1 MADLEAA
8 EVTVKVPSGPVQTEF
23 DLGEAPVEK
32 VEAAPEIVE
41 KQEKEPT
48 EGVELLRRQLKEK
61 EREADEAKR
70 MKYEAEIIAR
80 QRELEAKSYQVQAQ
94 DNNLTAF
101 NNAIASFERD
111 AEMLERD
118 YATVLAEG
126 DYAKAAKLQRQMAQV
141 ESKLV
146 QLAQGRESLEE
157 RLKYEREVL
166 EQQRKTP
173 EPRYQEQESDPI
185 EAQIRQV
192 QSPASQAWLR
202 SHRDVLADPDKTAL
216 MTAAHWE
223 SVAKKIQPDSAEY
236 FSFIES
242 KVYGESQSDTPPPQ
256 AAQPRQT
263 RQPMAAAPVSRTN
276 SAQAL
281 RSGQSVTMTLTP
293 AERQAARDMDMSD
306 EEYLEGKLAMI
317 QRGSMNG

>member
-1 MADLEAA
+1 MSELEAA
-8 EVTVKVPSGPVQTEF
+8 EVTVKAPAPPMQMEI
-23 DLGEAPVEK
+23 DLGAEPVVQKEEEVFEAP
-32 VEAAPEIVE
+32 APEV
-41 KQEKEPT
+41 KKDD
-48 EGVELLRRQLKEK
+48 GVELLRKQLEEK
-61 EREADEAKR
+61 QREATEARRLK
-70 MKYEAEIIAR
+70 MEAEKLAR
-80 QRELEAKSYQVQAQ
+80 QRETEAKTYQIQAQ
-94 DNNLTAF
+94 DSNLMAF

-118 YATVLAEG
+118 YAATLAEG
-126 DYAKAAKLQRQMAQV
+126 DYNKAAKIQRQMAQV

-146 QLAQGRESLEE
+146 HLAQGKQSLEE
-157 RLKYEREVL
+157 KLTYEKQML
-166 EQQRKTP
+166 EHQRKQP
-173 EPRYQEQESDPI
+173 EPRYEEQEADPI
-185 EAQIRQV
+185 EAQIRSV

-202 SHRDVLADPDKTAL
+202 SHKDVLTDPDKTAL

-223 SVAKKIQPDSAEY
+223 SVAKKIQPDSPEY

-242 KVYGESQSDTPPPQ
+242 KVYGESQETPAPAP

-281 RSGQSVTMTLTP
+281 RSGQNVTMTLSA

-317 QRGSMNG
+317 QRGSMSG

>member
-8 EVTVKVPSGPVQTEF
+8 EVTVKVPTAPTQAEF
-23 DLGEAPVEK
+23 DLGESAEK
-32 VEAAPEIVE
+32 RVEAAPENVE
-41 KQEKEPT
+41 KEEKDSN
-48 EGVELLRRQLKEK
+48 EGVELLRRQLEEK
-61 EREADEAKR
+61 KREADEAKR
-70 MKYEAEIIAR
+70 LKIEAEKIAR
-80 QRELEAKSYQVQAQ
+80 QREFEAKSYQVQAQ

-118 YATVLAEG
+118 YASVLSEG
-126 DYAKAAKLQRQMAQV
+126 DYQKAAKLQRQMAQV

-146 QLAQGRESLEE
+146 QLAQGREALEE
-157 RLKYEREVL
+157 KLKFEREAL
-166 EQQRKTP
+166 DQQRKNP
-173 EPRYQEQESDPI
+173 QPQYQEMDSDPI

-202 SHRDVLADPDKTAL
+202 SHRDALSDPDKTAL

-223 SVAKKIQPDSAEY
+223 SVAKKIQIDSPEY

-242 KVYGESQSDTPPPQ
+242 KVYGESSPPS
-256 AAQPRQT
+256 AAPAPRQQ
-263 RQPMAAAPVSRTN
+263 RQAMAAAPVSRTN

-281 RSGQSVTMTLTP
+281 RSGQNVTMTLSA

-317 QRGSMNG
+317 QRGAMNG